1 MTIMYSETSRLRKA
15 PLVQEDMYQGKE
27 PEIRR
32 DDDDDDDNNNNN
44 NNNRVYKNATK
55 CQ

>member
-1 MTIMYSETSRLRKA
+1 LVHYWYTIGCRRYA
-15 PLVQEDMYQGKE
+15 QEKE

-44 NNNRVYKNATK
+44 NNNK
-55 CQ
+55 